1 MKLNRISFGV
11 IAVIALAFSLSTT
24 GCSGGANSGSGGG
37 SGSSN
42 NPLTVT
48 LTATPTSTTTGG
60 QVTLNWAA
68 TNAASVSI
76 DNGVGTVST
85 NTLGTVSAS
94 ESGSVTVYPLGTT
107 TWTAT
112 ANEIGGVASV
122 TATATVNVTSSGAA
136 LILYYTGGN
145 GAVSVVESNGTGPT
159 QIVSSGVYD
168 PAWFANHQSFIA
180 VDTTAANEF
189 HIFTSAG
196 SATST
201 KLQSSFSVPPIVDPG
216 LPTPSPDGTTIA
228 FVGDNATTYAHQ
240 GIYTVKADGTGLN
253 TTPLYQNPN
262 IGGVAL
268 GQPRWSHDGKYIVH
282 NRVDTSG
289 HSEVWVMNADGTN
302 PRQVTNIPGT
312 NNSDPAFSLDD
323 QTIFFDAC
331 TAGNTSCQIW
341 KIAADGTVS
350 TETLVANNAL
360 GPVPSPDGTS
370 LVYVGF
376 TYGETTVPLFAS
388 DVNGNS
394 PQKIVP
400 NGYDPSW

>member
-1 MKLNRISFGV
+1 MKRNRISLGA
-11 IAVIALAFSLSTT
+11 IAVIALAFGLSTT

-60 QVTLNWAA
+60 QVTLNWTA

-136 LILYYTGGN
+136 LILYYGGN
-145 GAVSVVESNGTGPT
+145 GTVWAVESNGTGPT
-159 QIVSSGVYD
+159 QIVSSGVLD

-180 VDTTAANEF
+180 VANITASEFQIFATADTQA
-189 HIFTSAG
+189 
-196 SATST
+196 ST
-201 KLQSSFSVPPIVDPG
+201 KLQSTISLPTINNAEF
-216 LPTPSPDGTTIA
+216 PTPSPDGTTIA
-228 FVGDNATTYAHQ
+228 FIADSSVTFAHQ
-240 GIYTVKADGTGLN
+240 GIYTVKADGTGLT
-253 TTPLYQNPN
+253 TTPLYQDPN
-262 IGGVAL
+262 SGGVAL

-282 NRVDTSG
+282 NRIDVSG

-323 QTIFFDAC
+323 QTIYFDAC
-331 TAGNTSCQIW
+331 AAGNISCQVW
-341 KIAADGTVS
+341 KIAAAGTAS

-376 TYGETTVPLFAS
+376 TYGEMTVPLFVS